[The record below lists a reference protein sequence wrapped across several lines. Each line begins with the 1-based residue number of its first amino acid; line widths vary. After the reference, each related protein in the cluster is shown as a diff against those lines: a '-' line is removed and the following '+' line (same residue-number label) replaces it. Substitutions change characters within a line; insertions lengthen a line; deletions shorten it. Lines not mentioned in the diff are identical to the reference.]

1 MGQEAEK
8 GGDRERRACSAKVAG
23 GGRLGIAR
31 GAPSAS
37 RTISRTPANGSSP
50 GSAAFGGCCC
60 GCCLRVRSAANCAA
74 SSPESC
80 CCISALRDGLRH
92 AGRCT
97 SAGSTAIINSGVRH
111 SSLCLRARYV
121 GRARRISFHPSSL
134 RGAAATREVERGDT
148 CKRNTSSSGAV
159 LAARPHEVNTALTP
173 TNTTFSAC

>member
-74 SSPESC
+74 SSSPESC

-97 SAGSTAIINSGVRH
+97 SAGSTAIINSGVDSTAAFAFERDM
-111 SSLCLRARYV
+111 SA
-121 GRARRISFHPSSL
+121 GRAGFLFIRHRC
-134 RGAAATREVERGDT
+134 GWAAATREVERGD
-148 CKRNTSSSGAV
+148 KRNTSSSGAV
-159 LAARPHEVNTALTP
+159 LAARPHEVKRHSLP
-173 TNTTFSAC
+173 NTTFSAC

>member
-74 SSPESC
+74 SSSC

-97 SAGSTAIINSGVRH
+97 SAGSTAIINSGVD
-111 SSLCLRARYV
+111 
-121 GRARRISFHPSSL
+121 GRAAFAFERDMSEGAGFLFIRH
-134 RGAAATREVERGDT
+134 RCGWAAATREVERGDT
-148 CKRNTSSSGAV
+148 CERNTSSSGAV
-159 LAARPHEVNTALTP
+159 LAARPHEVKRPLP
-173 TNTTFSAC
+173 NTTFSAC